1 MSSRR
6 LIEDALLTI
15 KNSIGFDY
23 PPTADQL
30 KKLPLLSNVVKETMR
45 LYPPL
50 GLNIRQARH
59 DLCLPFGGGANGELP
74 VAVLEGQQVGT

>member
-1 MSSRR
+1 
-6 LIEDALLTI
+6 
-15 KNSIGFDY
+15 
-23 PPTADQL
+23 
-30 KKLPLLSNVVKETMR
+30 MR